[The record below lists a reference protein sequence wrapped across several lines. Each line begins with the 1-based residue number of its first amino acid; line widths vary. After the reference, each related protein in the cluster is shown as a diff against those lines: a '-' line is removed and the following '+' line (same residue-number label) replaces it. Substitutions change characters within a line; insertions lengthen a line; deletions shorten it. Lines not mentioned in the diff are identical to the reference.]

1 MQESPESQF
10 LKSCK
15 VRGKRRKGGED
26 DDKGI
31 VSGTE
36 GVRSLGEREMPR
48 SMRYRICAFVA
59 VVVLVVVVVVVLI
72 SAMREVMLMVVLEI
86 MVLMM
91 VVRESCIGVVG
102 VVGVLRIGALE
113 VDCAGVVGILLLGE
127 VSVAEVAEGMELVVG
142 CVVRV
147 ALWCMNRK
155 GHIWGRFSLKS
166 VEMKGLSLGGSLFGM
181 MIRVDCFVLLEWGFL
196 GKIIGTDV
204 LMDLVVEVVVVVAV
218 DVMQAGF
225 FYIFLT

>member
-1 MQESPESQF
+1 MIVISLDRCWSSARVPQSQF

-15 VRGKRRKGGED
+15 VRGKRRKGGEE

-31 VSGTE
+31 VSDTE
-36 GVRSLGEREMPR
+36 GVRSLGGREMSR

-72 SAMREVMLMVVLEI
+72 LAMREVVLMVALEI
-86 MVLMM
+86 MVL
-91 VVRESCIGVVG
+91 VG

-113 VDCAGVVGILLLGE
+113 VDCAGVVGILLLGG
-127 VSVAEVAEGMELVVG
+127 VSVAEVAEGVELVVG

-155 GHIWGRFSLKS
+155 GHICGRFTLKS
-166 VEMKGLSLGGSLFGM
+166 VEMKGLSLGGLLFGM

-196 GKIIGTDV
+196 TKIIGTDV
-204 LMDLVVEVVVVVAV
+204 LMNLVVEVVMVAAV
-218 DVMQAGF
+218 DVVQAGF
-225 FYIFLT
+225 FIFF